1 MSLERYGL
9 PSLNGGSRSLKCS
22 MADMVRSAAQGC
34 GLHSIIDRDRY
45 TITHHVVDGRELS
58 GIKDALKKSSASNG
72 FELTPIQVETV
83 LNCVWRPTS
92 RVEVGYDVRRDG
104 HPSTRVVRKFKSPV
118 SDIGSPVF
126 LDLPPGMGKTIV
138 ACIASLLLSV
148 ERMDKIPDQG
158 VHTSNTGCVEVGD
171 REPDGGRVSMI
182 FCPKHVHH
190 QWMFAATKAAE
201 IISSMYPSKGFLV
214 GANKTAGSLSEDD
227 FDFALIVCD
236 SSSFGLTKA
245 LEASV
250 VYGSLCFDECTE
262 NCDIKNNAVYSVV
275 PSSMIYG
282 RLLLVSADFSKM
294 TEYNSKMG
302 SSKKGSMIRRVF
314 GNNQSLEM
322 SHAIKG
328 RLGSYAYGGNAAT
341 TRATPLVA
349 CLTMNAVFP
358 RDQRETVVGTSADLL
373 SGVDLHTF
381 GISYRRS
388 IFERLGA
395 SAAFDLTPANGAD
408 RFMDAV
414 GVDITGCDSIDE
426 ILERVE
432 STRSA
437 VHHRIDRR
445 AERALQVLGEV
456 VKEDCAVCL
465 EKMSRASIIQ
475 PCFHV
480 VCTTCLP
487 RLDTCPMCR
496 ITIDGAVSSN
506 VVGKRTFEG
515 AFGTDD
521 LGVETGTGADVRPT
535 GSSIGEEF
543 ALALS
548 RSIPVNDGSLAIQD
562 TMSRVLTSLSAAHD
576 RSGGGTFRAILVC
589 SKVDLNTTGFEPEG
603 FCMMR
608 YRTKGTKG
616 CPVTR
621 KKLVK
626 LLESFQEDDGEKKL
640 MLVHDETSRGSY
652 APSWRSR
659 RDDNITGLDFPKLDA
674 VISIG
679 SENRAQRVGR
689 LCRLSRVFMEQ
700 EKRDAIYVELSGV

>member
-1 MSLERYGL
+1 
-9 PSLNGGSRSLKCS
+9 
-22 MADMVRSAAQGC
+22 MADMVRSAARGC

-45 TITHHVVDGRELS
+45 TVTHHVVDDRELS
-58 GIKDALKKSSASNG
+58 DARDALKKSSASNG

-92 RVEVGYDVRRDG
+92 LVDVGYDVRRDG

-148 ERMDKIPDQG
+148 ERKDEIPDQG

-190 QWMFAATKAAE
+190 QWMFAATKATE
-201 IISSMYPSKGFLV
+201 IMSTMYPSEGFLV
-214 GANKTAGSLSEDD
+214 GANKTAGSLSRDD
-227 FDFALIVCD
+227 SDFALIVCD

-250 VYGSLCFDECTE
+250 TYGSLCFDECTE
-262 NCDIKNNAVYSVV
+262 NCDIKNNAVFSVV
-275 PSSMIYG
+275 PSSMVYG

-294 TEYNSKMG
+294 AEYNSKMG
-302 SSKKGSMIRRVF
+302 SSRKGTMIRRVF
-314 GNNQSLEM
+314 GDCQSLEVAV
-322 SHAIKG
+322 AIKG
-328 RLGSYAYGGNAAT
+328 RSGSFSYGGNAAT
-341 TRATPLVA
+341 TRAAPLVA
-349 CLTMNAVFP
+349 CFTMNAVFP

-373 SGVDLHTF
+373 SGVNLHTF
-381 GISYRRS
+381 GISYKRS

-395 SAAFDLTPANGAD
+395 SAAFDLTPANGVD

-414 GVDITGCDSIDE
+414 GVDITGCESIDE

-445 AERALQVLGEV
+445 AERALQVLREV

-487 RLDTCPMCR
+487 RLNTCPMCR
-496 ITIDGAVSSN
+496 ITIDGAVNSN
-506 VVGKRTFEG
+506 VVGKRTFQG
-515 AFGTDD
+515 AFGKDD
-521 LGVETGTGADVRPT
+521 LGVETGTGAEM
-535 GSSIGEEF
+535 GAGASIGEEF
-543 ALALS
+543 AMELS
-548 RSIPVNDGSLAIQD
+548 RRIPGNGGSLAMQD
-562 TMSRVLTSLSAAHD
+562 TVSRVFAALSVAHD

-589 SKVDLNTTGFEPEG
+589 SQVDLNTTGFKSEG
-603 FCMMR
+603 FDIVR

-621 KKLVK
+621 KKLANQ
-626 LLESFQEDDGEKKL
+626 LESFQEDDGTKKL

-652 APSWRSR
+652 VMSRGSR
-659 RDDNITGLDFPKLDA
+659 RDDNITGLDFPKLEA

-679 SENRAQRVGR
+679 SRNRSQRVGR